1 MYYLKIYDKDHTL
14 LDEIHEFSELK
25 YTKTLNGV
33 GSCTFKVPMA
43 SEKCTES
50 NFMWLNHVEVY
61 KNDVLLW
68 GGVIVQRSFG
78 DSLDIG
84 CYGYSFLL
92 KGRRCREKDYP
103 RRTYGELL
111 RLMLDDA
118 NSIYDTGIRIGNIDP
133 NSLKT
138 QRKVDNSDNFLDKMT
153 EYVNDCNYY
162 FEVDNDRDLNF
173 YTQIN
178 TSDYFKLQYG
188 YKEGDNVVSK
198 PSFSQSAVDMINRV
212 YSESDTE
219 VEGEEN
225 SNTITSEFQDDYSI
239 GLFGL
244 FEGTY
249 SANNGISIQNTLDNY
264 VIGELNRRCY
274 PLNSVSL
281 EVINSS
287 LCDMSKLKIGHI
299 VEVELKPFFN
309 FKDNLRVIEITHNTE
324 NETYNL
330 TVGETIFRPAKPTVK
345 YYSK

>member
-1 MYYLKIYDKDHTL
+1 MHIDDYFIDDDDPGFVGLEYGDVSSDGSNHGYILEQGAVSEFNVTGDRIKITG
-14 LDEIHEFSELK
+14 
-25 YTKTLNGV
+25 T
-33 GSCTFKVPMA
+33 PMA
-43 SEKCTES
+43 DTDGSLYS
-50 NFMWLNHVEVY
+50 SIY
-61 KNDVLLW
+61 
-68 GGVIVQRSFG
+68 GGVI
-78 DSLDIG
+78 
-84 CYGYSFLL
+84 GYSF
-92 KGRRCREKDYP
+92 
-103 RRTYGELL
+103 T
-111 RLMLDDA
+111 
-118 NSIYDTGIRIGNIDP
+118 
-133 NSLKT
+133 
-138 QRKVDNSDNFLDKMT
+138 
-153 EYVNDCNYY
+153 
-162 FEVDNDRDLNF
+162 DLS
-173 YTQIN
+173 Y
-178 TSDYFKLQYG
+178 DYFIG
-188 YKEGDNVVSK
+188 YKD
-198 PSFSQSAVDMINRV
+198 
-212 YSESDTE
+212 
-219 VEGEEN
+219 EEN